1 MVLTVFLFPL
11 HYNILAFLAV
21 SKAFR
26 LQCLPCQYSWAW
38 APAAAQLGVPVP
50 IDGFH
55 GGKRFIHSFET
66 CAWDENP
73 SIQKKAVCGVIAGC
87 AESVT
92 RGAHTSACCK
102 EGLLRILHIGYHELL
117 RESVAV
123 GVIHCNV
130 PSRSPRKRAFVC
142 SLFCAEGQL
151 GSAQQSWSYPA
162 YFTGG
167 MGGRGGISFSL
178 LSQFAFS
185 LHSCWFCGP
194 CCCALLLMV
203 YCLNLR
209 ECYS

>member
-1 MVLTVFLFPL
+1 MSVL
-11 HYNILAFLAV
+11 V
-21 SKAFR
+21 SMSPSSCTAGSACAHR
-26 LQCLPCQYSWAW
+26 WISW
-38 APAAAQLGVPVP
+38 
-50 IDGFH
+50 
-55 GGKRFIHSFET
+55 GKEIHSFIRDMCLGWKPIDPKEGGLW
-66 CAWDENP
+66 CDCRLCW
-73 SIQKKAVCGVIAGC
+73 
-87 AESVT
+87 VT